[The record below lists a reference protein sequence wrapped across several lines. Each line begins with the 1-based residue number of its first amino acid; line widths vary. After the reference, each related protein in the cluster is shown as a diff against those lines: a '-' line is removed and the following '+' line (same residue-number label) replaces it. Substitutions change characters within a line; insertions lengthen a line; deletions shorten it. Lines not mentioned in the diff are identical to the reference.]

1 MAQKVGRRE
10 IYPPVP
16 PPSFKEHP
24 IQTSN
29 QRALMSQLIH
39 GLGHE
44 MNLCIVVFNDVGGA
58 SISIKLF
65 PGMYLSYQQAY
76 N

>member
-1 MAQKVGRRE
+1 
-10 IYPPVP
+10 
-16 PPSFKEHP
+16 
-24 IQTSN
+24 
-29 QRALMSQLIH
+29 MSQLIH
-39 GLGHE
+39 GLGLE
-44 MNLCIVVFNDVGGA
+44 ICLIVFNNVGGA

>member
-1 MAQKVGRRE
+1 M
-10 IYPPVP
+10 
-16 PPSFKEHP
+16 
-24 IQTSN
+24 N
-29 QRALMSQLIH
+29 QRTLMSQLIH
-39 GLGHE
+39 ALGHE
-44 MNLCIVVFNDVGGA
+44 MNKCFLCIIVFNNVGGA